1 MHIKGDDMK
10 TGKVF
15 ALAMAFALPFG
26 LFVGFAAPASAATG
40 KFVMNVGHAQAT
52 TSPRHVSLEKFKAA
66 VESRT
71 GGGVSVAIFPAG
83 QLGNENEMTDSVAMG
98 VLEAVRGG
106 ALEYLPK
113 ITMLSLPLLADN
125 VRQMHDL
132 CYSDFV
138 MDMLSSVEDQHD
150 MKVLAV
156 GDDSGFRQIT
166 NNVRPIKSPADMKGL
181 KMRTVLEIITLSMEA
196 FGAST
201 VSIPFTDLYMALKT
215 GVADGQEN
223 PLALIDNQKFYEVQ
237 KHCSIIDYMFF
248 AEVMYVNKTWYDSL
262 PAEYRAILDEES
274 RNMMDETSRIV
285 EAENAKYLENI
296 KGNGC
301 AVYALTPEERNRFRT
316 AAETVWKKYIELG
329 YLTRDE
335 LNVMLKIVGKTV
347 DW

>member
-1 MHIKGDDMK
+1 MK
-10 TGKVF
+10 TI
-15 ALAMAFALPFG
+15 ALLLCLAISATT
-26 LFVGFAAPASAATG
+26 AAAAQFT
-40 KFVMNVGHAQAT
+40 MNVGHAQAT
-52 TSPRHVSLEKFKAA
+52 TSPRHISVEKFKAA

-71 GGGVSVAIFPAG
+71 NGGITVTIHPAG

-125 VRQMHDL
+125 VKQLHDL

-138 MDMLSSVEDQHD
+138 MDMLSSVEEQHD

-166 NNVRPIKSPADMKGL
+166 NNVRPIKNPKDMAGL
-181 KMRTVLEIITLSMEA
+181 KMRTVLEIITLSLEA

-248 AEVMYVNKTWYDSL
+248 AEVMYVNLSWYDSL
-262 PAEYRAILDEES
+262 PAEYRAILDEEA
-274 RNMMDETSRIV
+274 RNMMSETSRIAG
-285 EAENAKYLENI
+285 EENEKYI
-296 KGNGC
+296 KTIRDGGTE
-301 AVYALTPEERNRFRT
+301 VYTLTAAERNSFRP

-329 YLTRDE
+329 YMTRDE
-335 LNVMLKIVGKTV
+335 LDAMLKIVNKTV
-347 DW
+347 NW

>member
-1 MHIKGDDMK
+1 MK
-10 TGKVF
+10 NGMIVI
-15 ALAMAFALPFG
+15 ALTICL
-26 LFVGFAAPASAATG
+26 AACATSASAATPAK

-52 TSPRHVSLEKFKAA
+52 TSPRHISMEKFKSA

-71 GGGVSVAIFPAG
+71 DGGISVKVYPAG

-125 VRQMHDL
+125 VQQMHDL

-166 NNVRPIKSPADMKGL
+166 NNVRTIKSPEDMKGL

-237 KHCSIIDYMFF
+237 KHCSIVNYMFF
-248 AEVMYVNKTWYDSL
+248 AEVMYVNLTWYNSL
-262 PAEYRAILDEES
+262 PAEYQAIIDEES

-285 EAENAKYLENI
+285 EVENEKYLQNI

-301 AVYALTPEERNRFRT
+301 EVYVLTDAERESFRP
-316 AAETVWKKYIELG
+316 AAETVWKKYIELE

-335 LNVMLKIVGKTV
+335 LNSMLKIVNKTV
-347 DW
+347 NW

>member
-1 MHIKGDDMK
+1 MK
-10 TGKVF
+10 KVRFSTLSF
-15 ALAMAFALPFG
+15 AAVLTLG
-26 LFVGFAAPASAATG
+26 LVVCAAGAAPAATPG
-40 KFVMNVGHAQAT
+40 KKFTMNVGHAQAT
-52 TSPRHVSLEKFKAA
+52 TSPRHQSMEKFKAA

-71 GGGVSVAIFPAG
+71 NGGVSVTIFPAG

-98 VLEAVRGG
+98 VLESVRGG

-113 ITMLSLPLLADN
+113 ITALSLPLLADD
-125 VRQMHDL
+125 VRQLHEL

-138 MDMLSSVEDQHD
+138 MGMLSSVEEQHD

-166 NNVRPIKSPADMKGL
+166 NNVRRITSPADMKGL

-237 KHCSIIDYMFF
+237 KYCSIIDYMFF
-248 AEVMYVNKTWYDSL
+248 AEVMYVNKTWYESL
-262 PAEYRAILDEES
+262 PEEYRTILDEES
-274 RNMMDETSRIV
+274 REMMNETSRIV
-285 EAENAKYLENI
+285 EVENEKYIENI
-296 KGNGC
+296 KSNGC
-301 AVYALTPEERNRFRT
+301 EVYKLTHEERESFRP

-335 LNVMLKIVGKTV
+335 LDSMLKIVGKTV
-347 DW
+347 NW

>member
-1 MHIKGDDMK
+1 MRTIR
-10 TGKVF
+10 F
-15 ALAMAFALPFG
+15 LRLPFAAMLAAG
-26 LFVGFAAPASAATG
+26 LFVLAGSAKAAAPAKQFKMS
-40 KFVMNVGHAQAT
+40 VGHTQAT
-52 TSPRHVSLEKFKAA
+52 TSPRHVSLEKFKEA
-66 VESRT
+66 VEART
-71 GGGVSVAIFPAG
+71 NGGIAVAIFPAG

-125 VRQMHDL
+125 VKQMHDL

-138 MDMLSSVEDQHD
+138 MDMLSGVEEQRD

-166 NNVRPIKSPADMKGL
+166 NNVRPIKSPADMRGL

-237 KHCSIIDYMFF
+237 KYCSIINYMFF
-248 AEVMYVNKTWYDSL
+248 AEVMYVNKTWYESL
-262 PAEYRAILDEES
+262 PAEYQAILDEES
-274 RNMMDETSRIV
+274 RNMMNETSRIV
-285 EAENAKYLENI
+285 EAENAEYLKTIES
-296 KGNGC
+296 NGC
-301 AVYALTPEERNRFRT
+301 QVYTLTDEERNSFRP
-316 AAETVWKKYIELG
+316 AAETVWKKYIDLG
-329 YLTRDE
+329 YLNRAD
-335 LNVMLKIVGKTV
+335 LDAMLKIVGKTV
-347 DW
+347 TW